1 MEDDQTAAQQIRS
14 STDDFLTVLRG
25 SHAILYDDDEFESVV
40 PLNPFH
46 EYWPDPNDEV
56 KSKPK

>member
-25 SHAILYDDDEFESVV
+25 SHAILYDDESESVV